1 MDAAQPVMEDAFWRS
16 TGRCIEALAATMA
29 DFTQICD
36 KPRIVSL
43 ESISHANPENH
54 CNRPIGHAHSRIPGR
69 KKPIALDAVLSPMFR
84 RTAHRAVTGCRNG
97 RDDRAG
103 RGGTRPVRA
112 LTEIRRLARG
122 KVALLLHG
130 TLSHRDTEI
139 IQSLETLLGDEG
151 VSTLAVNLSLGVRAR
166 DGAFDCGAE
175 HRHREQDATAE
186 LARWEAWL
194 ETQGVGDLTLVG
206 HSRGANQI
214 ARYVLEEQPAT
225 ARRLVLIAP
234 PRWTEEGTERAYAAR
249 HGAALTPLRD
259 AAQQMVDADNGAA
272 LLPQPAGLLYCADAR
287 VSAESF
293 LSYYRPDPLR
303 DTPTLLARITLP
315 TLVIAGSED
324 SIATDLPGAFDDD
337 LLHVRVEEIDGA
349 DHFFRDLYADELVE
363 IAIDF
368 IHEYD
373 D

>member
-1 MDAAQPVMEDAFWRS
+1 MPTLKTTATGQSATLTAASQAGKNRS
-16 TGRCIEALAATMA
+16 RWMQCCRQCFAALFTMLLPAIAVAELVVLDEAAPALSGRLLKSA
-29 DFTQICD
+29 DW
-36 KPRIVSL
+36 
-43 ESISHANPENH
+43 
-54 CNRPIGHAHSRIPGR
+54 PG
-69 KKPIALDAVLSPMFR
+69 
-84 RTAHRAVTGCRNG
+84 
-97 RDDRAG
+97 
-103 RGGTRPVRA
+103 
-112 LTEIRRLARG
+112 G

-151 VSTLAVNLSLGVRAR
+151 VSTLAVNLSLCVPAR

-186 LARWEAWL
+186 LARWGAWL
-194 ETQGVGDLTLVG
+194 ETQGVGDFTLIG

-234 PRWTEEGTERAYAAR
+234 PRWSEEGTERAYAAR
-249 HGAALTPLRD
+249 HGAALTPLRN